1 MVKKGKK
8 ERANP
13 LINTRKLA
21 FYISYVSSKTTSHS
35 TMELCLFL
43 FGGSTNQ
50 MIFLFQFLPLP
61 MMIVL
66 FGFETFGDG

>member
-1 MVKKGKK
+1 MYRPKQ
-8 ERANP
+8 RFTQQWNFA
-13 LINTRKLA
+13 
-21 FYISYVSSKTTSHS
+21 Y
-35 TMELCLFL
+35 FL

-66 FGFETFGDG
+66 FGSETFGDGSVSKWTFFFFE